1 MMNGVIVVN
10 KSKGITSR
18 DVVNKLVKV
27 FGTKSIGHIGTLDP
41 MATGVLVCLIGKY
54 TKLGSIMVNHDKE
67 YIATF
72 KLNVLSDT
80 LDSEGKVLKTDNK
93 IISLEDMQGAIEH
106 FNGLT
111 YMQEVPIYSAVKVNG
126 KKLYD
131 YARSNE
137 DVILPKKEV
146 TIYKLELVSFEDE
159 VKIKCKVS
167 KGTYIR
173 ALIRD
178 ICAYLGTY
186 GIMTDLVRTKLGDY
200 DIGDAYSLDDISNG
214 KYKLYSLEDIFD
226 LDVRYI
232 NDDNHKQIYNGNIVK
247 DKNSNYILYK
257 EGDKA
262 VAFYTR
268 INEEELKPLIMFQFF
283 CAKI

>member
-67 YIATF
+67 YIVTF
-72 KLNVLSDT
+72 KLNVLTDT
-80 LDSEGKVLKTDNK
+80 LDIEGKVLKTDDK
-93 IISLEDMQGAIEH
+93 KISLEDMNGAIEH

-186 GIMTDLVRTKLGDY
+186 GVMTDLVRTKLGDY
-200 DIGDAYSLDDISNG
+200 DISDAYSLDEISNG
-214 KYKLYSLEDIFD
+214 KYKLYRLEDIFD

-268 INEEELKPLIMFQFF
+268 INEEELKPLIMF
-283 CAKI
+283 

>member
-1 MMNGVIVVN
+1 MNGVIVVN
-10 KSKGITSR
+10 KPKGITSR
-18 DVVNKLVKV
+18 DIVNKLVKV

-72 KLNVLSDT
+72 KLDVLTDT
-80 LDSEGKVLKTDNK
+80 LDIEGKVLKTDNK

-186 GIMTDLVRTKLGDY
+186 GVMTDLVRTKLGDY

-232 NDDNHKQIYNGNIVK
+232 NDDNHKRIYNGNIVK

-257 EGDKA
+257 DGDKEI
-262 VAFYTR
+262 AFYTR
-268 INEEELKPLIMFQFF
+268 FNEEELKPLIMF
-283 CAKI
+283 

>member
-1 MMNGVIVVN
+1 MNGVIVVN
-10 KSKGITSR
+10 KPKGITSR

-72 KLNVLSDT
+72 KLNVLTDT
-80 LDSEGKVLKTDNK
+80 LDIEGKVLKTDNK

-137 DVILPKKEV
+137 DVILSKKEV

-186 GIMTDLVRTKLGDY
+186 GVMTDLVRTKLGDY
-200 DIGDAYSLDDISNG
+200 DISNAYSLDEISDG
-214 KYKLYSLEDIFD
+214 TYKLYSLEDIFD

-268 INEEELKPLIMFQFF
+268 INEKELKPLIMF
-283 CAKI
+283 

>member
-10 KSKGITSR
+10 KPKGITSR

-72 KLNVLSDT
+72 KLNVLTDT
-80 LDSEGKVLKTDNK
+80 LDIEGKVLDTADKK
-93 IISLEDMQGAIEH
+93 ISLEDMQGAIEH

-146 TIYKLELVSFEDE
+146 TIYKLELVSFGDE

-186 GIMTDLVRTKLGDY
+186 GVMTDLVRTKLGDY
-200 DIGDAYSLDDISNG
+200 DISDAYSLDEISDG
-214 KYKLYSLEDIFD
+214 TYKLYSLEDIFD

-268 INEEELKPLIMFQFF
+268 INEEELKPLIMF
-283 CAKI
+283 

>member
-1 MMNGVIVVN
+1 MNGVIVVN
-10 KSKGITSR
+10 KPKGITSR
-18 DVVNKLVKV
+18 DVVNKLVKE
-27 FGTKSIGHIGTLDP
+27 FSTKSIGHIGTLDP

-54 TKLGSIMVNHDKE
+54 TKLGSIMVDHDKE

-72 KLNVLSDT
+72 KLNILTDT
-80 LDSEGKVLKTDNK
+80 LDSEGKILKTDNK
-93 IISLEDMQGAIEH
+93 KISLEEMQTAIEH

-111 YMQEVPIYSAVKVNG
+111 YTQEVPIYSAVKVNG

-131 YARSNE
+131 YARNNE
-137 DVILPKKEV
+137 EVILPKKEV
-146 TIYKLELVSFEDE
+146 SIYKLELISFDDE

-186 GIMTDLVRTKLGDY
+186 GIMTNLVRTKLGDY
-200 DIGDAYSLDDISNG
+200 DKSEAYSLEDICNG
-214 KYKLYSLEDIFD
+214 KYKLYSLEDIFN

-232 NDDNHKQIYNGNIVK
+232 NNDNHKQIYNGNIVK

-257 EGDKA
+257 DGDKA

-268 INEEELKPLIMFQFF
+268 INEEELKPLIMF
-283 CAKI
+283 

>member
-1 MMNGVIVVN
+1 MNGVIVVN
-10 KSKGITSR
+10 KPKGITSR

-72 KLNVLSDT
+72 KLNVLTDT
-80 LDSEGKVLKTDNK
+80 LDIEGKVLKTDNK

-131 YARSNE
+131 YARSKE

-186 GIMTDLVRTKLGDY
+186 GVMTDLVRTKLGDY
-200 DIGDAYSLDDISNG
+200 DISDAYSLDDISNG

-257 EGDKA
+257 DGDKA

-268 INEEELKPLIMFQFF
+268 INEEELKPLIMF
-283 CAKI
+283 

>member
-1 MMNGVIVVN
+1 MNGVIVVN
-10 KSKGITSR
+10 KPKGITSR

-67 YIATF
+67 YVATF

-80 LDSEGKVLKTDNK
+80 LDSEGKVIKTDNK
-93 IISLEDMQGAIEH
+93 IISLEDMNGAIEH

-200 DIGDAYSLDDISNG
+200 DKSDAYSLDDISNG
-214 KYKLYSLEDIFD
+214 KYKLYSLEDIFN

-232 NDDNHKQIYNGNIVK
+232 NNDNHKQIYNGNIVK

-257 EGDKA
+257 DGDKA

-268 INEEELKPLIMFQFF
+268 INEEELKPLIMF
-283 CAKI
+283 

>member
-1 MMNGVIVVN
+1 MNGVIVVN

-54 TKLGSIMVNHDKE
+54 TKLGSIMVNHNKE

-131 YARSNE
+131 YARNNE

-186 GIMTDLVRTKLGDY
+186 GVMTDLVRTKLGDY

-257 EGDKA
+257 DGDKA

-268 INEEELKPLIMFQFF
+268 INEEELKPLIMF
-283 CAKI
+283 

>member
-1 MMNGVIVVN
+1 MNGVIVVN
-10 KSKGITSR
+10 KPKGITSR

-67 YIATF
+67 YVATF

-80 LDSEGKVLKTDNK
+80 LDSEGKVIKTDNK
-93 IISLEDMQGAIEH
+93 IISLEDMNGAIEH

-173 ALIRD
+173 SLIRD

-200 DIGDAYSLDDISNG
+200 DIGDAYSLDNISNG
-214 KYKLYSLEDIFD
+214 KYKLYSLEDIFN

-232 NDDNHKQIYNGNIVK
+232 NNDNHKQIYNGNIVK

-257 EGDKA
+257 DGDKA

-268 INEEELKPLIMFQFF
+268 INEEELKPLIMF
-283 CAKI
+283 

>member
-1 MMNGVIVVN
+1 MNGVIVVN
-10 KSKGITSR
+10 KPKGITSR

-80 LDSEGKVLKTDNK
+80 LDSEGKVLDTADKK
-93 IISLEDMQGAIEH
+93 ISLEDMQGAIEH

-146 TIYKLELVSFEDE
+146 TIYKLELVSFGDE

-186 GIMTDLVRTKLGDY
+186 GVMTDLVRTKLGDY
-200 DIGDAYSLDDISNG
+200 DISDAYSLDEISDG
-214 KYKLYSLEDIFD
+214 TYKLYSLENIFD

-268 INEEELKPLIMFQFF
+268 INEEELKPLIMF
-283 CAKI
+283 

>member
-1 MMNGVIVVN
+1 MNGVIVVN

-72 KLNVLSDT
+72 KLNVLTDT
-80 LDSEGKVLKTDNK
+80 LDIEGKVLKTDDK
-93 IISLEDMQGAIEH
+93 KISLEDMNGAIEH

-186 GIMTDLVRTKLGDY
+186 GVMTDLVRTKLGDY
-200 DIGDAYSLDDISNG
+200 DISDAYSLDEISDG
-214 KYKLYSLEDIFD
+214 TYKLYSLEDIFD

-268 INEEELKPLIMFQFF
+268 INEEELKPLIMF
-283 CAKI
+283 

>member
-1 MMNGVIVVN
+1 MNGVVVVN
-10 KSKGITSR
+10 KPKGITSR

-67 YIATF
+67 YVATF
-72 KLNVLSDT
+72 KLNVLTDT
-80 LDSEGKVLKTDNK
+80 LDIEGKVLKTDNK

-106 FNGLT
+106 FNALT

-186 GIMTDLVRTKLGDY
+186 GVMTDLVRTKLGDY
-200 DIGDAYSLDDISNG
+200 DIGDAYSLDEISDG
-214 KYKLYSLEDIFD
+214 KYKLYRLEDMFN

-268 INEEELKPLIMFQFF
+268 INEEELKPLIMF
-283 CAKI
+283 

>member
-10 KSKGITSR
+10 KPKGITSR
-18 DVVNKLVKV
+18 GVVNKLVKV

-72 KLNVLSDT
+72 KLNVLTDT
-80 LDSEGKVLKTDNK
+80 LDIEGKVLKTDDK
-93 IISLEDMQGAIEH
+93 KISLEDMNGAIEH

-186 GIMTDLVRTKLGDY
+186 GVMTDLVRTKLGDY
-200 DIGDAYSLDDISNG
+200 DISDAYSLDEISNG
-214 KYKLYSLEDIFD
+214 KYKLYRLEDIFD

-268 INEEELKPLIMFQFF
+268 INEEELKPLIMF
-283 CAKI
+283 

>member
-1 MMNGVIVVN
+1 MNGVIVVN
-10 KSKGITSR
+10 KPKGITSR

-67 YIATF
+67 YVATF

-93 IISLEDMQGAIEH
+93 IISLEDMNGAIEH

-146 TIYKLELVSFEDE
+146 TIYKLELVSFEDD

-200 DIGDAYSLDDISNG
+200 DIGDAYSLDNISNG
-214 KYKLYSLEDIFD
+214 KYKLYSLEDIFN

-232 NDDNHKQIYNGNIVK
+232 NNDNHKQIYNGNIVK

-257 EGDKA
+257 DGDKA

-268 INEEELKPLIMFQFF
+268 INEEELKPLIMF
-283 CAKI
+283 

>member
-1 MMNGVIVVN
+1 MNGVIVVN
-10 KSKGITSR
+10 KPKGITSR

-67 YIATF
+67 YVATF

-80 LDSEGKVLKTDNK
+80 LDSEGKVIKTDNK
-93 IISLEDMQGAIEH
+93 IISLEDMNGAIEH
-106 FNGLT
+106 FNGIT

-146 TIYKLELVSFEDE
+146 TIYKLELVSFEDD

-200 DIGDAYSLDDISNG
+200 DKSDAYSLDDISNG
-214 KYKLYSLEDIFD
+214 KYKLYSLEDIFN

-232 NDDNHKQIYNGNIVK
+232 NNDNHKQIYNGNIVK

-257 EGDKA
+257 DGDKA

-268 INEEELKPLIMFQFF
+268 INEEELKPLIMF
-283 CAKI
+283 

>member
-1 MMNGVIVVN
+1 MNGVIVVN
-10 KSKGITSR
+10 KPKGITSR

-27 FGTKSIGHIGTLDP
+27 FATKSIGHIGTLDP

-67 YIATF
+67 YVATF

-80 LDSEGKVLKTDNK
+80 LDSEGKVLKTNNK
-93 IISLEDMQGAIEH
+93 IISLEDMNGAIEH

-200 DIGDAYSLDDISNG
+200 DKSDAYSLDDISNG
-214 KYKLYSLEDIFD
+214 KYKLYSLEDIFN

-232 NDDNHKQIYNGNIVK
+232 NNDNHKQIYNGNIVK

-257 EGDKA
+257 DGDKA

-268 INEEELKPLIMFQFF
+268 INEEELKPLIMF
-283 CAKI
+283 

>member
-10 KSKGITSR
+10 KPKGITSR

-72 KLNVLSDT
+72 KLDVLTDT
-80 LDSEGKVLKTDNK
+80 LDIEGKVLKTDNK
-93 IISLEDMQGAIEH
+93 IISLEDMNGAIEH

-131 YARSNE
+131 YARNNE

-186 GIMTDLVRTKLGDY
+186 GVMTDLVRTKLGDY

-268 INEEELKPLIMFQFF
+268 INEEELKPLIMF
-283 CAKI
+283 

>member
-1 MMNGVIVVN
+1 MNGVIVVN
-10 KSKGITSR
+10 KPKGITSR

-67 YIATF
+67 YVATF
-72 KLNVLSDT
+72 KLNVLTDT
-80 LDSEGKVLKTDNK
+80 LDIEGKVLKTDNK

-131 YARSNE
+131 YARNNE
-137 DVILPKKEV
+137 DIILPKKEV

-186 GIMTDLVRTKLGDY
+186 GVMTDLVRTKLGDY
-200 DIGDAYSLDDISNG
+200 DIGDAYSLDEISDG
-214 KYKLYSLEDIFD
+214 KYKLYRLEDMFN

-257 EGDKA
+257 DGDKA

-268 INEEELKPLIMFQFF
+268 INEEELKPLIMF
-283 CAKI
+283 

>member
-1 MMNGVIVVN
+1 MNGVVVVN
-10 KSKGITSR
+10 KPKGITSR

-72 KLNVLSDT
+72 KLNVLTDT
-80 LDSEGKVLKTDNK
+80 LDIEGKVLKTDNK

-106 FNGLT
+106 FNALT

-186 GIMTDLVRTKLGDY
+186 GVMTDLVRTKLGDY
-200 DIGDAYSLDDISNG
+200 DISDAYSLDEISDG
-214 KYKLYSLEDIFD
+214 TYKLYSLEDIFD

-268 INEEELKPLIMFQFF
+268 INEEELKPLIMF
-283 CAKI
+283 

>member
-10 KSKGITSR
+10 KPKGITSR

-72 KLNVLSDT
+72 KLNVLTDT
-80 LDSEGKVLKTDNK
+80 LDIEGKVLDTDDK
-93 IISLEDMQGAIEH
+93 KISLEDMNGAIEH

-131 YARSNE
+131 YARNNE

-186 GIMTDLVRTKLGDY
+186 GVMTDLVRTKLGDY
-200 DIGDAYSLDDISNG
+200 DISDAYSLDDISNG

-257 EGDKA
+257 DGDKA

-268 INEEELKPLIMFQFF
+268 INEEELKPLIMF
-283 CAKI
+283 

>member
-1 MMNGVIVVN
+1 MNGVIVVN
-10 KSKGITSR
+10 KPKGITSR

-67 YIATF
+67 YVATF

-93 IISLEDMQGAIEH
+93 IISLEDMNGAMEH

-146 TIYKLELVSFEDE
+146 TIYKLELVSFEDD

-186 GIMTDLVRTKLGDY
+186 GIMTDLVRTKLNDY

-214 KYKLYSLEDIFD
+214 KYKLYSLEDIFN

-232 NDDNHKQIYNGNIVK
+232 NNDNHKQIYNGNIVK

-257 EGDKA
+257 DGDKA

-268 INEEELKPLIMFQFF
+268 INEEELKPLIMF
-283 CAKI
+283 

>member
-1 MMNGVIVVN
+1 MNGVIVVN
-10 KSKGITSR
+10 KPKGITSR

-67 YIATF
+67 YVATF

-80 LDSEGKVLKTDNK
+80 LDSEGKVLKTNNK
-93 IISLEDMQGAIEH
+93 IISLEDMNGAIEH

-178 ICAYLGTY
+178 ICAYLETY

-200 DIGDAYSLDDISNG
+200 DKSDAYSLDNISNG
-214 KYKLYSLEDIFD
+214 KYKLYSLEDIFN

-232 NDDNHKQIYNGNIVK
+232 NNDNHKQIYNGNIVK

-257 EGDKA
+257 DGDKA

-268 INEEELKPLIMFQFF
+268 INEEELKPLIMF
-283 CAKI
+283 

>member
-1 MMNGVIVVN
+1 MNGVIVVN
-10 KSKGITSR
+10 KPKGITSR

-67 YIATF
+67 YVATF

-93 IISLEDMQGAIEH
+93 IISLEDMNGAIEH

-200 DIGDAYSLDDISNG
+200 DKSDAYSLDDISNG
-214 KYKLYSLEDIFD
+214 KYKLYSLEDIFN

-232 NDDNHKQIYNGNIVK
+232 NNDNHKQIYNGNIVK

-257 EGDKA
+257 DGDKA

-268 INEEELKPLIMFQFF
+268 INEEELKPLIMF
-283 CAKI
+283 

>member
-1 MMNGVIVVN
+1 MNGVIVVN
-10 KSKGITSR
+10 KPKGITSR
-18 DVVNKLVKV
+18 GVVNKLVKV

-72 KLNVLSDT
+72 KLNVLTDT
-80 LDSEGKVLKTDNK
+80 LDSEGKILKTDNK
-93 IISLEDMQGAIEH
+93 KISLEEMQTAIEH

-111 YMQEVPIYSAVKVNG
+111 YTQEVPIYSAVKVNG
-126 KKLYD
+126 KKLYN
-131 YARSNE
+131 YARNNE

-146 TIYKLELVSFEDE
+146 SIYKLELISFDDE

-200 DIGDAYSLDDISNG
+200 DISDAYSLDDISNG
-214 KYKLYSLEDIFD
+214 KYKLYKLEDMFN
-226 LDVRYI
+226 LDVKYI

-257 EGDKA
+257 DGDKA

-268 INEEELKPLIMFQFF
+268 INEEELKPLIMF
-283 CAKI
+283 

>member
-10 KSKGITSR
+10 KPKGITSR

-41 MATGVLVCLIGKY
+41 MATGVLVCLVGKY

-67 YIATF
+67 YVAIF
-72 KLNVLSDT
+72 KLNVLTDT
-80 LDSEGKVLKTDNK
+80 LDIEGKVLDTDDK
-93 IISLEDMQGAIEH
+93 KISLEDMQGAIEH

-186 GIMTDLVRTKLGDY
+186 GIMTDLVRTKLHDY

-214 KYKLYSLEDIFD
+214 KYKLYSLEDIFN

-232 NDDNHKQIYNGNIVK
+232 NNDNHKQIYNGNIVK

-257 EGDKA
+257 DGDKA

-268 INEEELKPLIMFQFF
+268 INEEELKPLIMF
-283 CAKI
+283 

>member
-1 MMNGVIVVN
+1 MNGVIVVN
-10 KSKGITSR
+10 KPKGITSR

-67 YIATF
+67 YVATF

-93 IISLEDMQGAIEH
+93 IISLEDMNGAIEH

-200 DIGDAYSLDDISNG
+200 DIGDAYSLDNISNG
-214 KYKLYSLEDIFD
+214 KYKLYSLEDMFN

-232 NDDNHKQIYNGNIVK
+232 NNDNHKQIYNGNIVK

-257 EGDKA
+257 DGDKA

-268 INEEELKPLIMFQFF
+268 INEEELKPLIMF
-283 CAKI
+283 

>member
-1 MMNGVIVVN
+1 MNGVIVVN
-10 KSKGITSR
+10 KPKGITSR

-72 KLNVLSDT
+72 KLNVLTDT
-80 LDSEGKVLKTDNK
+80 LDIEGKVLKTDNK

-131 YARSNE
+131 YARNNE
-137 DVILPKKEV
+137 DIILPKKEV

-186 GIMTDLVRTKLGDY
+186 GVMTDLVRTKLGDY
-200 DIGDAYSLDDISNG
+200 DIGDAYSLDEISDG
-214 KYKLYSLEDIFD
+214 KYKLYRLEDMFN

-268 INEEELKPLIMFQFF
+268 INEEELKPLIMF
-283 CAKI
+283 

>member
-10 KSKGITSR
+10 KPKGITSR

-67 YIATF
+67 YVATF
-72 KLNVLSDT
+72 KLNVLTDT
-80 LDSEGKVLKTDNK
+80 LDIEGKVLKTDNK

-106 FNGLT
+106 FNALT

-131 YARSNE
+131 YARNNE
-137 DVILPKKEV
+137 DIILPKKEV

-186 GIMTDLVRTKLGDY
+186 GVMTDLVRTKLGDY

-214 KYKLYSLEDIFD
+214 KYKLYRLEDIFD

-257 EGDKA
+257 DGDKA

-268 INEEELKPLIMFQFF
+268 INEEELKPLIMF
-283 CAKI
+283 

>member
-1 MMNGVIVVN
+1 MNGVIVVN
-10 KSKGITSR
+10 KPEGITSR

-27 FGTKSIGHIGTLDP
+27 FSTKSIGHIGTLDP

-54 TKLGSIMVNHDKE
+54 TKLGSIMVDHDKE

-72 KLNVLSDT
+72 KLNVLTDT
-80 LDSEGKVLKTDNK
+80 LDSEGKILKTDNK
-93 IISLEDMQGAIEH
+93 KISLEEMQTAIEH

-111 YMQEVPIYSAVKVNG
+111 YTQEVPIYSAVKVNG
-126 KKLYD
+126 KKLYN
-131 YARSNE
+131 YARNNE

-146 TIYKLELVSFEDE
+146 SIYKLELISFDDE

-186 GIMTDLVRTKLGDY
+186 GIMTNLVRTKLGDY
-200 DIGDAYSLDDISNG
+200 DKSEAYSLEDICNG
-214 KYKLYSLEDIFD
+214 KYKLYSLEDIFN

-232 NDDNHKQIYNGNIVK
+232 NNDNHKQIYNGNIVK

-257 EGDKA
+257 DGDKA

-268 INEEELKPLIMFQFF
+268 INEEELKPLIMF
-283 CAKI
+283 

>member
-1 MMNGVIVVN
+1 MNGVIVVN
-10 KSKGITSR
+10 KPKGITSR

-67 YIATF
+67 YVATF

-80 LDSEGKVLKTDNK
+80 LDSEGKVIKTDNK
-93 IISLEDMQGAIEH
+93 IISLEDMNGAIEH

-214 KYKLYSLEDIFD
+214 KYKLYSLEDIFN

-232 NDDNHKQIYNGNIVK
+232 NNDNHKQIYNGNIVK

-268 INEEELKPLIMFQFF
+268 INEEELKPLIMF
-283 CAKI
+283 

>member
-1 MMNGVIVVN
+1 MNGVIVVN
-10 KSKGITSR
+10 KPKGITSR

-67 YIATF
+67 YVATF

-80 LDSEGKVLKTDNK
+80 LDSEGKVIKTDNK
-93 IISLEDMQGAIEH
+93 IISLEDMNGAIEH

-111 YMQEVPIYSAVKVNG
+111 YMQEVPIYSAIKVNG

-200 DIGDAYSLDDISNG
+200 DIGDAYSLDNISNG
-214 KYKLYSLEDIFD
+214 KYKLYSLEDIFN

-232 NDDNHKQIYNGNIVK
+232 NNDNHKQIYNGNIVK

-257 EGDKA
+257 DGDKA

-268 INEEELKPLIMFQFF
+268 INEEELKPLIMF
-283 CAKI
+283 

>member
-1 MMNGVIVVN
+1 MNGVIVVN
-10 KSKGITSR
+10 KPKGITSR

-41 MATGVLVCLIGKY
+41 MAMGVLVCLIGKY

-72 KLNVLSDT
+72 KLNVLTDT
-80 LDSEGKVLKTDNK
+80 LDIEGKVIDTADKK
-93 IISLEDMQGAIEH
+93 ISLEDMQGAIEH

-131 YARSNE
+131 YARSKE

-186 GIMTDLVRTKLGDY
+186 GVMTDLVRTKLGDY
-200 DIGDAYSLDDISNG
+200 DISNAYSLDEISDG
-214 KYKLYSLEDIFD
+214 TYKLYSLEDIFD

-268 INEEELKPLIMFQFF
+268 INEKELKPLIMF
-283 CAKI
+283 

>member
-1 MMNGVIVVN
+1 MNGVIVVN
-10 KSKGITSR
+10 KPKGITSR

-72 KLNVLSDT
+72 KLNVLTDT
-80 LDSEGKVLKTDNK
+80 LDSEGKVLKTGNK
-93 IISLEDMQGAIEH
+93 IISLEDMNGAIEH

-131 YARSNE
+131 YARNNE
-137 DVILPKKEV
+137 DIILPKKEV

-200 DIGDAYSLDDISNG
+200 DISDAYSLDEISNG
-214 KYKLYSLEDIFD
+214 KYKLYRLEDIFD

-257 EGDKA
+257 DGDKA

-268 INEEELKPLIMFQFF
+268 INEEELKPLIMF
-283 CAKI
+283 

>member
-1 MMNGVIVVN
+1 MNGVIVVN

-54 TKLGSIMVNHDKE
+54 TKLGSIMVNHNKE

-72 KLNVLSDT
+72 KLDVLTDT
-80 LDSEGKVLKTDNK
+80 LDIEGKVLKTDNK

-186 GIMTDLVRTKLGDY
+186 GVMTDLVRTKLGDY
-200 DIGDAYSLDDISNG
+200 DISDAYSLDEISDG
-214 KYKLYSLEDIFD
+214 TYKLYSLEDIFD

-268 INEEELKPLIMFQFF
+268 INEEELKPLIMF
-283 CAKI
+283 

>member
-10 KSKGITSR
+10 KPKGITSR

-41 MATGVLVCLIGKY
+41 MATGVLVCLVGKY

-67 YIATF
+67 YVAIF
-72 KLNVLSDT
+72 KLNVLTDT
-80 LDSEGKVLKTDNK
+80 LDIEGKVLDTDDK
-93 IISLEDMQGAIEH
+93 KISLEDMQGAIEH

-111 YMQEVPIYSAVKVNG
+111 YMQKVPIYSAVKVNG

-186 GIMTDLVRTKLGDY
+186 GVMTDLVRTKLGDY
-200 DIGDAYSLDDISNG
+200 DISDAYSLDDISNG
-214 KYKLYSLEDIFD
+214 KYKLYRLEDIFD

-268 INEEELKPLIMFQFF
+268 INEEELKPLIMF
-283 CAKI
+283 

>member
-1 MMNGVIVVN
+1 MNGVVVVN
-10 KSKGITSR
+10 KPKGITSR

-27 FGTKSIGHIGTLDP
+27 FGTKSIGHIGALDP

-54 TKLGSIMVNHDKE
+54 TKLGCIMVNHNKE

-72 KLNVLSDT
+72 KLNVLTDT
-80 LDSEGKVLKTDNK
+80 LDIEGKVLKTDNK
-93 IISLEDMQGAIEH
+93 IIGLEDMQGAIEH

-186 GIMTDLVRTKLGDY
+186 GVMTDLVRTKLGDY
-200 DIGDAYSLDDISNG
+200 DISDAYSLDEISDG
-214 KYKLYSLEDIFD
+214 TYKLYSLEDIFD

-232 NDDNHKQIYNGNIVK
+232 NDDNHKRIYNGNIVK

-257 EGDKA
+257 DGDKEI
-262 VAFYTR
+262 AFYTR
-268 INEEELKPLIMFQFF
+268 FNEEELKPLIMF
-283 CAKI
+283 

>member
-1 MMNGVIVVN
+1 MNGVIVVN
-10 KSKGITSR
+10 KPEGITSR

-27 FGTKSIGHIGTLDP
+27 FSTKSIGHIGTLDP
-41 MATGVLVCLIGKY
+41 MATGVLVCLVGKY
-54 TKLGSIMVNHDKE
+54 TKLGSIMVDHDKE

-72 KLNVLSDT
+72 KLNILTDT
-80 LDSEGKVLKTDNK
+80 LDSEGKILKTDNK
-93 IISLEDMQGAIEH
+93 KISLEEMQTAIEH

-111 YMQEVPIYSAVKVNG
+111 YTQEVPIYSAVKVNG

-131 YARSNE
+131 YARNNE

-146 TIYKLELVSFEDE
+146 SIYKLELISFDDE

-186 GIMTDLVRTKLGDY
+186 GIMTNLVRTKLGDY
-200 DIGDAYSLDDISNG
+200 DKSEAYSLEDICNG
-214 KYKLYSLEDIFD
+214 KYKLYSLEDIFN

-232 NDDNHKQIYNGNIVK
+232 NNDNHKQIYNGNIVK

-257 EGDKA
+257 DGDKA

-268 INEEELKPLIMFQFF
+268 INEEELKPLIMF
-283 CAKI
+283 

>member
-1 MMNGVIVVN
+1 MNGVIVVN
-10 KSKGITSR
+10 KPKGITSR

-80 LDSEGKVLKTDNK
+80 LDSEGKVLDTADKK
-93 IISLEDMQGAIEH
+93 ISLEDMQGAIEH

-186 GIMTDLVRTKLGDY
+186 GVMTDLVRTKLGDY
-200 DIGDAYSLDDISNG
+200 DISDAYSLDDISNG
-214 KYKLYSLEDIFD
+214 KYKLYRLEDIFD

-257 EGDKA
+257 DGDKA

-268 INEEELKPLIMFQFF
+268 INEEELKPLIMF
-283 CAKI
+283 

>member
-72 KLNVLSDT
+72 KLNVLTDT
-80 LDSEGKVLKTDNK
+80 LDIEGKVLKTDDK
-93 IISLEDMQGAIEH
+93 KISLEDMNGAIEH

-186 GIMTDLVRTKLGDY
+186 GVMTDLVRTKLGDY
-200 DIGDAYSLDDISNG
+200 DISDAYSLDEISNG
-214 KYKLYSLEDIFD
+214 TYKLYSLEDMFN

-257 EGDKA
+257 DGDKA
-262 VAFYTR
+262 VAFYTL
-268 INEEELKPLIMFQFF
+268 INEEELKPLIMF
-283 CAKI
+283 